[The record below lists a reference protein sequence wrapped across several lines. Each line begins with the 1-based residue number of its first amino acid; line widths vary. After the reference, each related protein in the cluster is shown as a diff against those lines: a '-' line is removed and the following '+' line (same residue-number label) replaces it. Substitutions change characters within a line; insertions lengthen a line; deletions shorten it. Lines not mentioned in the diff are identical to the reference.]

1 MREKLLN
8 SLAKLHTNHPWRM
21 ILIVIVMTVIF
32 AGLAEQI
39 SVTMRWSD
47 LLPSK
52 DIRTLQFNKILE
64 EFTTATSAIVVVQGE
79 ENEIKKFAEAVA
91 PRIRAIVDTT
101 KNSQLDTDIAEL
113 KSKLEKENDPAQ
125 KTLIEQQIREKKG
138 QINKKLVQRID
149 YTLDTDFLKN
159 HALLLIKEDDLKN
172 MQEVFTNPNLV
183 ELTTNLNNSM
193 EKEYVGKEES
203 ISNRQKE
210 DQAVM
215 FLDGIKDLVQLLQQY
230 GSAENIPEDKARQMV
245 DKFLYGEQYILSYD
259 RQALVMNVIPNFSVM
274 DIDEIMVCTRLLQG
288 IVDDELKNFPT
299 ISAGLTGMV
308 PLSHDEMY
316 YSEKSLGITSVLA
329 FVAILIMLIFAF
341 RMLVAPVLA
350 GLNLI
355 IGIIWA
361 AGVAFIT
368 VGQLNIMT
376 SMFAVILIGL
386 GIDFSIHII
395 SSFTENRAA
404 GKDILFSLQT
414 SFQKT
419 GRGIITGGLT
429 TSIAF
434 LALIISSSRGM
445 KEMGLVTGGG
455 LLAILVSTF
464 LFLPPLL
471 VLREKRLDKKVQ
483 KTQRGHKTRDLSFRF
498 MGKLGEKLGNR
509 PVMTLL
515 IGGIITD
522 ILIVAAFSITFD
534 HNYMNMEAKGLTSIA
549 LQDTILEK
557 FDLAM
562 DYGLVLTD
570 DIEDGRETAKKY
582 REAGTVAMVD
592 DISQYLPSQEEQQTR
607 IPYIREIRQSLSKA
621 EVKSSVSAADFE
633 KLINELKRLE
643 MNVIEIQD
651 MAFIGGQDKVDSK
664 CKEIVGD
671 PAQENPESKI
681 TNLIELLTQNR
692 KQSAAQLSL
701 YQKQAAPYFKSSVL
715 NMCNTNLLT
724 FNDLPESI
732 KDRYS
737 NKTRDQFL
745 ITVFPKGNI
754 WTNAEFLKRFAD
766 DLEQI
771 NNKATGMP
779 PVFRA
784 LIEIIGSDGRKAV
797 MLTLVLMFFVLWYDF
812 GKPGYAILAMI
823 PLAIGVFWMVGL
835 MKLFGLQLTVMNVM
849 GLPLIIGIGIDDG
862 VHIIHRW
869 LSESKSNLY
878 VIFASTG
885 KAILLTSL
893 TTMLGFGSLIFSVW
907 RGFGQLGSAMFIGV
921 AACFLTTVLLLSGL
935 LGYRDRVKADKII
948 KKS

>member
-21 ILIVIVMTVIF
+21 ILIVIVLTIIF
-32 AGLAEQI
+32 GGLAEHI
-39 SVTMRWSD
+39 SITMRWSD

-52 DIRTLQFNKILE
+52 DVRTLEFNKILE
-64 EFTTATSAIVVVQGE
+64 EFTTATSAIVVAQGD

-101 KNSQLDTDIAEL
+101 KNRQLLTEIENL
-113 KSKLEKENDPAQ
+113 KSKLEKEENPAQ
-125 KTLIEQQIREKKG
+125 TTLIEQQINEKKALMN
-138 QINKKLVQRID
+138 QKLVQRID
-149 YTLDTDFLKN
+149 YTLETDFLKN

-172 MQEVFTNPNLV
+172 MNEVFTNPNLV

-215 FLDGIKDLVQLLQQY
+215 FLDGIKDMVQLLQQY
-230 GSAENIPEDKARQMV
+230 GSAENVPEEKARAVV
-245 DKFLYGEQYILSYD
+245 DKFLYGEQYMLSYD
-259 RQALVMNVIPNFSVM
+259 RQALLMNVIPNFSVM
-274 DIDEIMVCTRLLQG
+274 DIDAIMVCTQLLQG
-288 IVDDELKNFPT
+288 IVDDELQNFPT
-299 ISAGLTGMV
+299 ISAGLSGMV
-308 PLSHDEMY
+308 PLFHDEMY
-316 YSEKSLGITSVLA
+316 YSEKSLGITSVIA
-329 FVAILIMLIFAF
+329 FAAILLMLIFAF
-341 RMLVAPVLA
+341 RMLIAPVFA

-355 IGIIWA
+355 VGIIWA
-361 AGVAFIT
+361 AGVAYIT

-395 SSFTENRAA
+395 SSFTEYRAA
-404 GKDILFSLQT
+404 GKDILSSLQT
-414 SFQKT
+414 SFLKT

-434 LALIISSSRGM
+434 LALLISSSRGM
-445 KEMGLVTGGG
+445 KEMGLVTGAG

-464 LFLPPLL
+464 LFLPSLL
-471 VLREKRLDKKVQ
+471 VLREKRLDKRAQ
-483 KTQRGHKTRDLSFRF
+483 KTQQIRKTRDLSFRF
-498 MGKLGEKLGNR
+498 LGESGEKFGRKPL
-509 PVMTLL
+509 VTLT
-515 IGGIITD
+515 IGGIITVV
-522 ILIVAAFSITFD
+522 LIIAALRITFD
-534 HNYMNMEAKGLTSIA
+534 HNYMNMEAEGLTSIA

-562 DYGLVLTD
+562 DYGMVLTD
-570 DIEDGRETAKKY
+570 DLSEARETAKKY
-582 REAGTVAMVD
+582 REAGSVALVE
-592 DISQYLPSQEEQQTR
+592 DISQYLPSEEEQQKR
-607 IPYIREIRQSLSKA
+607 IPYIRDIRQSISNA
-621 EVKSSVSAADFE
+621 RVKSLINAPEFE
-633 KLINELKRLE
+633 KLIAELERLE
-643 MNVIEIQD
+643 MNIMEIQD
-651 MAFIGGQDKVDSK
+651 MAFLGGQDKVDTK

-671 PAQENPESKI
+671 PEKENSESKI
-681 TNLIELLTQNR
+681 TNLIAQLTQNQ
-692 KQSAAQLSL
+692 KQAAARLSL
-701 YQKQAAPYFKSSVL
+701 YQKQAAPYFKANVL
-715 NMCNTNLLT
+715 QMCNTDLLT
-724 FNDLPESI
+724 FDDLPESI

-754 WTNAEFLKRFAD
+754 WTNAEFLNRFAD
-766 DLEQI
+766 DLEGI
-771 NNKATGMP
+771 KAKATGMP
-779 PVFRA
+779 SVMRA
-784 LIEIIGSDGRKAV
+784 LIDIIGSDGRKSV

-812 GKPGYAILAMI
+812 RKPGYALLAMI
-823 PLAIGVFWMVGL
+823 PLAIGVFWMVGM
-835 MKLFGLQLTVMNVM
+835 MKLFGLQLTIMNVM

-862 VHIIHRW
+862 VHVIHRW
-869 LSESKSNLY
+869 INEGKSNLY

-921 AACFLTTVLLLSGL
+921 AACFLTTIILLSGL
-935 LGYRDRVKADKII
+935 LGYLYWQKSRKII
-948 KKS
+948 KNT